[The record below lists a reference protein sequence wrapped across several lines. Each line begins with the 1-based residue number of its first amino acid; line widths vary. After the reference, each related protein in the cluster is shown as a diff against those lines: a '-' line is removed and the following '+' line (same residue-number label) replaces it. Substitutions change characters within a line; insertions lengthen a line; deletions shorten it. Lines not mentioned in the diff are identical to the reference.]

1 MNSRVL
7 ILIGTSLVGL
17 AGLNGRVF
25 AGSPGMPTPA
35 IRAEQKA
42 ATVKQLEEARTEA
55 AQDRLRPGERGPL
68 LVHDMEKES
77 RLDSLIQRLR
87 NGEHVT
93 PDEIDRA
100 RE

>member
-7 ILIGTSLVGL
+7 ILIGTGLVGL

-25 AGSPGMPTPA
+25 AGSPSMPGLA
-35 IRAEQKA
+35 IRAEPKA
-42 ATVKQLEEARTEA
+42 ATLKQLEEARTEA
-55 AQDRLRPGERGPL
+55 ARDRLRPGERGPL

-77 RLDSLIQRLR
+77 RLDSLIQRLQ